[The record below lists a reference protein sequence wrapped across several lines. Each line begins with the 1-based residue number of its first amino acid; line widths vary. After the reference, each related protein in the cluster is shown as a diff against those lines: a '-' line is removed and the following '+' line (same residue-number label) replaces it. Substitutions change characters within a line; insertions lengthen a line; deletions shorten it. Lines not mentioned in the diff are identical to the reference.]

1 MELEPGM
8 KADSIVVV
16 SAQSERPFAAAIQ
29 LLSDNTLRIVSAH
42 PMHVGAGW
50 QNFIN
55 VGVDYTGG
63 LQLGRMA
70 TIHADGRRFRTT
82 AAGASAIL
90 WAARAHRTTDPR
102 VQLNHHST
110 PQWFWWHDGAN
121 GWAIT
126 RTPTGHQIWW
136 TDEGEWRPFSRL
148 DFPWRPATPSSNS
161 VAHGLAILR
170 DYPTGRSLTWTF
182 LPCKHADLIEPHL
195 TTWLAGQFPT
205 TPKEAPVPAKT
216 LTIEITGD
224 DLTNVELTI
233 GDEHLARPINPT
245 TVSWIQHTL
254 DGRDLMIST
263 LGKAEPDVHHID
275 TEDAAV
281 LLHGIILGLAGG
293 KATFSWLEA
302 MMAEL
307 AHLGWDCASR
317 RRERHL
323 AGTAVLAPPPEPQPA
338 PPSWPTWVPG
348 NTVIGDHPHLISAT
362 HLRQLLDHV
371 DATTEFVERLRRIS

>member
-70 TIHADGRRFRTT
+70 TIHADGRRFRTS

-90 WAARAHRTTDPR
+90 WAARAHRTTDPW

-170 DYPTGRSLTWTF
+170 DYPTGHSLTWTF

-205 TPKEAPVPAKT
+205 TPKEAPVPDQPTHTLLLETTQGDLRNLVITIDGAAPRRVGPLTEVYIQDSIDGHCLFVQGHTYPATTEPAVRLLYDIIRGATSGLLDAAGFERHFRLLAHEGWEVTHRDTGFTGTDCDEPT
-216 LTIEITGD
+216 LTT
-224 DLTNVELTI
+224 
-233 GDEHLARPINPT
+233 
-245 TVSWIQHTL
+245 
-254 DGRDLMIST
+254 
-263 LGKAEPDVHHID
+263 
-275 TEDAAV
+275 
-281 LLHGIILGLAGG
+281 
-293 KATFSWLEA
+293 
-302 MMAEL
+302 
-307 AHLGWDCASR
+307 
-317 RRERHL
+317 
-323 AGTAVLAPPPEPQPA
+323 
-338 PPSWPTWVPG
+338 WPTWVPG

-362 HLRQLLDHV
+362 HLRQLLDQV
-371 DATTEFVERLRRIS
+371 DAVTRFAERLRRISGSPC